1 MIGFWKSVWTSLAS
15 IPKRFVGCFFEM
27 EGDKKIVKKKSLK
40 WLAVGLFLIVISYQF
55 LSMEDTSRLERS
67 YQPIVNGIKNLTN
80 ASDIEYEKKDEV
92 NVGSVNNNNEKKSKK
107 QNSKRDVNVPMQIV
121 YSAKQVIDREM
132 DKDLT
137 MGSLPSGSNFIGKLL
152 DSIDSRNGS
161 SVTRVV
167 LPYGAQNI
175 KGGSIPKNST
185 LVGSI
190 TASGESEKIFIRFS
204 KIIFP
209 SGEAYKIDA
218 QALTSN
224 DYSPGIIGSVQS
236 NADSRMFGSVAM
248 TIVSTAADVF
258 TQKTTMGGMPP
269 GIGMMQTEPT
279 AKNAALQGISQ
290 LAKEEAG
297 RKAQKAQSAENY
309 VVAPADSDLIVNLLS
324 PFNFERTSE

>member
-1 MIGFWKSVWTSLAS
+1 MIGFWKRVFNSLAGL
-15 IPKRFVGCFFEM
+15 PTRLVGCFFKM
-27 EGDKKIVKKKSLK
+27 EGEKKVVKKKNLK
-40 WLAVGLFLIVISYQF
+40 WLAVVLFLIVICYQF

-80 ASDIEYEKKDEV
+80 ASNSESKQKDEV
-92 NVGSVNNNNEKKSKK
+92 NVGSANNNKDKKNKK
-107 QNSKRDVNVPMQIV
+107 QNGKRDVNVPLQIV
-121 YSAKQVIDREM
+121 YNAKQVIEREI

-137 MGSLPSGSNFIGKLL
+137 VGSLPSGSNFIGKLL

-161 SVTRVV
+161 AMARVV

-175 KGGSIPKNST
+175 KGGSIPKNSI

-209 SGEAYKIDA
+209 NGEAYKIDA

-258 TQKTTMGGMPP
+258 TQKTTMGGMPQ

-297 RKAQKAQSAENY
+297 RKAQKAQSTENY
-309 VVAPADSDLIVNLLS
+309 VVAPADNDLIVNLLS